1 MSEASDLAFVLRAK
15 NRIKILEILKNN
27 KLISKQI
34 EEKTGMYKSH
44 VSRTLKELI
53 SKDLVKC
60 INPEDRNF
68 RFYEITQKG
77 KKVLDGCKNIK

>member
-1 MSEASDLAFVLRAK
+1 MGEASDLAFVLRAK
-15 NRIKILEILKNN
+15 NRVKILETLKNN

-34 EEKTGMYKSH
+34 EEKTGIYKSH

>member
-1 MSEASDLAFVLRAK
+1 MSKANDLAFVLRAK
-15 NRIKILEILKNN
+15 NRIKILEVLKDN

-68 RFYEITQKG
+68 RFYEITNKG
-77 KKVLDGCKNIK
+77 KNLMIEIKKI

>member
-1 MSEASDLAFVLRAK
+1 
-15 NRIKILEILKNN
+15 LKNN